1 MKLEK
6 EIILEKREAKKIE
19 RKSEECDKREL
30 EVNNER
36 NYKEAQK
43 EAKAQQ
49 KAMKKLENEKFEEK
63 REERKINK

>member
-6 EIILEKREAKKIE
+6 EIILEEREAKKIE
-19 RKSEECDKREL
+19 RKSDKCDKREL